1 MNFEDLLKEQYT
13 DWKVKP
19 VMHIE
24 GKYGFRISL
33 KMSDGSEKIKQRSG
47 FITKAEA
54 NKERN
59 NVIADLSNGT
69 YIINTKIKTAPFML
83 FWLERVKRPQVTDDT
98 YTTYANAIN
107 KYIIPVL
114 GNMYLTSINRGNI
127 KSIYKYAS
135 SYTKTGIRLIE
146 TVLKTS
152 MDYAVYKKLLV
163 KNPTK
168 NMSKKDAK
176 KNSWIVN
183 IDSTKTLSL
192 EQVKILVKASEN
204 TRIHMQVLFAVL
216 MGLRRGEING
226 LKYEDI
232 NYTHKTI
239 KIQRQLGIKPNTK
252 KEDFAPKTY
261 TKQEIPT
268 KTESS
273 DRELIIPDYVFEEIL
288 KEKEKYNKNKKRY
301 QNKKQY
307 GFQDLGYICC
317 SNLGRPRSKSYASPH
332 FKKLLKDNNLP
343 DIKWHD
349 LRRTYCTL
357 LLKNDFSPKAV
368 SKMMGHSK
376 ELITVDVYGDN
387 QEIIEDC
394 LDELEPFIDEV
405 LPKEKEY
412 DFSEDVDYLIALD
425 DYIDDLKI
433 LHEFCKVAF

>member
-1 MNFEDLLKEQYT
+1 
-13 DWKVKP
+13 
-19 VMHIE
+19 
-24 GKYGFRISL
+24 
-33 KMSDGSEKIKQRSG
+33 
-47 FITKAEA
+47 
-54 NKERN
+54 
-59 NVIADLSNGT
+59 
-69 YIINTKIKTAPFML
+69 ML

-204 TRIHMQVLFAVL
+204 TRIHIQVLFAVL